1 MAITSLKS
9 GISTRSGMAGNTFI
23 YPGSYES
30 IATVDVGAGGTASIT
45 FSSIP
50 ATYTHLQIRMIC
62 KDSNGGS
69 YTQAISAAAPMY
81 LRFNSDSG
89 ANYSAHQILGNGTAA
104 SAMGPTSITAFYVG
118 GTFSNS
124 NAGANNMF
132 AAAIIDILD
141 YANTSKYKTGRVL
154 SGFEQNAASGANASG
169 ISFGSGLWMSTA
181 AVTSISL
188 GAPANTFV
196 QYSQAVLYGIA

>member
-30 IATVDVGAGGTASIT
+30 IATVDVGAGGSSTIT

-50 ATYTHLQIRMIC
+50 QTYTHLQIRMIC

-69 YTQAISAAAPMY
+69 YTQAISSAAPMY
-81 LRFNSDSG
+81 VRFNSDSG
-89 ANYSAHQILGNGTAA
+89 GNYASHQILGNGSAVTAY
-104 SAMGPTSITAFYVG
+104 GPTSITAFYVG

-124 NAGANNMF
+124 NAGTNNMF

-154 SGFEQNAASGANASG
+154 SGFAQNAAAGANSAG
-169 ISFGSGLWMSTA
+169 ASFGSGLWMSTSA
-181 AVTSISL
+181 ITSISL

-196 QYSQAVLYGIA
+196 QYSQAALYGIA